1 MAIKLTSKRGR
12 SLGEASLEVFSFS
25 DESIAHTQEV
35 NGLAKTIAITNQKG
49 GVGKTTTSVNLG
61 ACLAS
66 LGKRVL
72 LVDIDP
78 QGNTTSGIGINK
90 ADVENCIYDIL
101 IDDVHPKDAI
111 CSTNVPGLNIIPAT
125 IQLAGAEIEMVSTI
139 SREVRLKKALQ
150 LVSKDYDYILIDCPP
165 SLGLLTINSLTA
177 ADSVLIPIQ
186 CEYYALEGLS
196 QLLNT
201 VRLVQKHLNTSL
213 QIEGVLLTMF
223 DARTNLGIQVIE
235 EVKKYFQQ
243 KVYQTIIPRNV
254 RLSEAPSHGQAI
266 ITYDPRSK
274 GAEVYLELAKEVIMY
289 EQAAR

>member
-1 MAIKLTSKRGR
+1 LSK
-12 SLGEASLEVFSFS
+12 
-25 DESIAHTQEV
+25 I
-35 NGLAKTIAITNQKG
+35 IAIANQKG

-61 ACLAS
+61 AGLAAI
-66 LGKRVL
+66 GKKVL
-72 LVDIDP
+72 LIDIDP
-78 QGNTTSGIGINK
+78 QGNTTSGVGINK
-90 ADVENCIYDIL
+90 ADVANCIYDVL
-101 IDDVHPKDAI
+101 INEVHPKDAI
-111 CSTNVPGLNIIPAT
+111 EHTEIENLHIIPAT
-125 IQLAGAEIEMVSTI
+125 IQLAGAEIELVPTI
-139 SREVRLKKALQ
+139 SREVRLKKSLQ
-150 LVSKDYDYILIDCPP
+150 PIRNLYDYILIDCPP
-165 SLGLLTINSLTA
+165 SLGILTINSLTA

-243 KVYQTIIPRNV
+243 KVYKTVIPRNV
-254 RLSEAPSHGQAI
+254 RLSEAPSHGQSI

-274 GAEVYLELAKEVIMY
+274 GAEVYLELAKEVVSY
-289 EQAAR
+289 E